1 MNQTGKNYEVLRTPV
16 ITEKSTLLNSL
27 KNQVVIKVD
36 IDANKYD
43 IKKAVED
50 VFKVK
55 VAEVKTMITRGKMK
69 RVGQGRIGKRPNWKK
84 AIVKLA
90 DGSKLDFTEGVE

>member
-1 MNQTGKNYEVLRTPV
+1 MNQTGKRFDILRTPV
-16 ITEKSTLLNSL
+16 ITEKSTLLNTL
-27 KNQVVIKVD
+27 NNQVVIKVD

-50 VFKVK
+50 VFKVQ
-55 VAEVKTMITRGKMK
+55 VEDVRTIVTRGKMK
-69 RVGQGRIGKRPNWKK
+69 RVGQGRMGKRPNWKK

-90 DGSKLDFTEGVE
+90 SGSKLDFTEGVQ